1 MPVLKIK
8 DIPIIEEVIEEPI
21 SNKLSKRTIEEEWST
36 DSDSNS
42 TAPELEVTN
51 LLLMIIQMEK
61 FL

>member
-8 DIPIIEEVIEEPI
+8 EIPIIEEVVEEPV

-42 TAPELEVTN
+42 TAPELEVSN
-51 LLLMIIQMEK
+51 IVYERKVVQMHT
-61 FL
+61 